1 MTVTMM
7 SSSTQLSQTEA
18 SVEFRAKRVPSSE
31 DEWKY
36 FLLRKKKEDFDILL
50 VDIMVEH
57 LQYKLSA
64 IHLQAI
70 NDWLLHFPS
79 ILISVSAGLVSVL
92 GLSSTVPINEN
103 SMSPVMFAMTIM
115 CILSTLLQMLMKQLN
130 YGVRGGMHQAC
141 GIQLHKLYYTV
152 NLSSREAQYSSI
164 LNSLQTGGKLS
175 VGPNLLSDV
184 TVSTSHHIDENEG
197 ESKTDSNRPT
207 GDAVQGSADMMGK
220 KNAAARGDDNDD
232 DKTKETIS
240 SITTQFRQA
249 LDGATTPLPIKI
261 ASTFGLMHSRIEV
274 VNKSMSNDSPQA
286 AIAWDK
292 VKLEL
297 YSHLSELII
306 SSRGF
311 PFRLPDSSWAV
322 DTTLKEFKEILLHE
336 NDQSDAFLVSALL
349 KRAGGIDKET
359 SYNNRTIDEATY
371 PTTTAIRK
379 GLAQTMIDV

>member
-1 MTVTMM
+1 
-7 SSSTQLSQTEA
+7 
-18 SVEFRAKRVPSSE
+18 
-31 DEWKY
+31 
-36 FLLRKKKEDFDILL
+36 
-50 VDIMVEH
+50 
-57 LQYKLSA
+57 
-64 IHLQAI
+64 
-70 NDWLLHFPS
+70 
-79 ILISVSAGLVSVL
+79 
-92 GLSSTVPINEN
+92 
-103 SMSPVMFAMTIM
+103 
-115 CILSTLLQMLMKQLN
+115 
-130 YGVRGGMHQAC
+130 MHQAC
-141 GIQLHKLYYTV
+141 GMQLHKLYYTV

-175 VGPNLLSDV
+175 VGPNLLSDI

-207 GDAVQGSADMMGK
+207 GDAVQGSADIVGK

-232 DKTKETIS
+232 DKTKETIIS
-240 SITTQFRQA
+240 SITNQFRQA
-249 LDGATTPLPIKI
+249 IDGATTPLPVKI
-261 ASTFGLMHSRIEV
+261 GSAFGLMHSRIEV
-274 VNKSMSNDSPQA
+274 VNKSMSKDSPQT
-286 AIAWDK
+286 AIAWEK

-349 KRAGGIDKET
+349 KRANGIDKET
-359 SYNNRTIDEATY
+359 SYNRTIDETTY

-379 GLAQTMIDV
+379 SLAQTMIDV

>member
-92 GLSSTVPINEN
+92 GLSSTVPINGN

-220 KNAAARGDDNDD
+220 KNTTARGDDNDD

-306 SSRGF
+306 SSWGF

-359 SYNNRTIDEATY
+359 SYNNRTIDETTY